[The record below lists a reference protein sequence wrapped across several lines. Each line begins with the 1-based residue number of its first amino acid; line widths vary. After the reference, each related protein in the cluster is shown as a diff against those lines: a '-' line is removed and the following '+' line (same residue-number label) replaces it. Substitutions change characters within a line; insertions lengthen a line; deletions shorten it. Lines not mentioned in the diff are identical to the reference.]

1 MSTTLIHVTAT
12 DNELYLLAIE
22 EGSETDE
29 RSGLYS
35 SELLHIKSGYS
46 EKVNY
51 QFRPGACLAPGNYT
65 LVMIGINWGGPQ
77 AFKVTL
83 TTNGAPDVH
92 EVPLANTPPG
102 TVWSEAVPI
111 TVP

>member
-1 MSTTLIHVTAT
+1 MSTTLIHVTKT
-12 DNELYLLAIE
+12 DNELYILAIQE
-22 EGSETDE
+22 ASEKGAPAG
-29 RSGLYS
+29 RYS
-35 SELLHIKSGYS
+35 SELCHIKSGFSDRVDYR
-46 EKVNY
+46 
-51 QFRPGACLAPGNYT
+51 FRPGACLAPGNYT

-92 EVPLANTPPG
+92 EFPLANTPPG